1 MNEHKIL
8 QSAVKEQVNK
18 VSKPLAS
25 AVVSQLI
32 PVYTW
37 PWAALVN
44 VPFHQL

>member
-25 AVVSQLI
+25 AVVSLS
-32 PVYTW
+32 
-37 PWAALVN
+37 
-44 VPFHQL
+44 